1 MKKPLL
7 LVAFFAILLTVSAFS
22 QKTGTLTINT
32 KYVGIV
38 EGYDHLNKTQ
48 LYVDGKLMGE
58 SESKLESQPLRF
70 SVKLPRGK
78 HDIKILNLAFYEGN
92 WEEHTVAN
100 NYSVDAL
107 YEGSIELK
115 KKKSISL
122 IFDIDKAATEVKIK

>member
-1 MKKPLL
+1 MKKSLL
-7 LVAFFAILLTVSAFS
+7 LAALFAILLTGSAFS
-22 QKTGTLTINT
+22 QKTGKLTINT

-58 SESKLESQPLRF
+58 SESKLESQPLSF

-78 HDIKILNLAFYEGN
+78 HDVKILNLAFYEGN
-92 WEEHTVAN
+92 WEEHTIAN

>member
-1 MKKPLL
+1 MKKSLL
-7 LVAFFAILLTVSAFS
+7 LVAFFAILLTGSAFS

-48 LYVDGKLMGE
+48 LFVDGKLMGE
-58 SESKLESQPLRF
+58 SESKLESQPLSFR
-70 SVKLPRGK
+70 VKLPRGK
-78 HDIKILNLAFYEGN
+78 HDVKILNLAFYEGN